1 MKQGKKRDLLECCGV
16 HSAYSPDNSA
26 AVTAHLQDLQ
36 RSFLRHLRAEGRA
49 PNTLRLYR
57 QAVTF
62 FSRWLE
68 SEGRTA
74 TLDELNR
81 PAIRE
86 WLAVLSDMHEPATV
100 KVRYRGLHRFCTWLV
115 DEGEI
120 TTHPMASLSP
130 PTLKMKPVPV
140 ISDHELSALLKACNG
155 REFVDRRD
163 EALIRLL
170 LDCGVRISEAC
181 GLRVDDLDLDQGMAI
196 VLGKGSKVRPVYFS
210 ARTTRALDR
219 YVRMRAQHRWA
230 HLDALFLTQRGALS
244 PDSARDRVRL
254 RGQLAGIDDLHPHR
268 FRHTFA
274 HDFLMSGGQE
284 RDLKRL
290 AGWSSDVMLER
301 YGASA
306 ADARAKAA
314 AQRLKRGDRV

>member
-1 MKQGKKRDLLECCGV
+1 MR
-16 HSAYSPDNSA
+16 HSTYSPDNPA
-26 AVTAHLQDLQ
+26 AVSEHLQDLQ
-36 RSFLRHLRAEGRA
+36 RSFLRDLRAENRS
-49 PNTLRLYR
+49 PNTLRLYG

-62 FSRWLE
+62 FSHWLE

-81 PAIRE
+81 AAIRE
-86 WLAVLSDMHEPATV
+86 WLAVLSDTHEPGTV
-100 KVRYRGLHRFCTWLV
+100 KIRYRGLYRFCVWLV
-115 DEGEI
+115 TEEELP
-120 TTHPMASLSP
+120 TNPMAKMAPPSL
-130 PTLKMKPVPV
+130 TMKPVPI
-140 ISDHELSALLKACNG
+140 ISDDDLAALLKACAG
-155 REFVDRRD
+155 KEFNDRRD

-170 LDCGVRISEAC
+170 LDCGLRVSEAC
-181 GLRVDDLDLDQGMAI
+181 GLRIDQLDLDQGMAI
-196 VLGKGSKVRPVYFS
+196 VKDKGSKVRAVYFG
-210 ARTTRALDR
+210 ARTAGALDR
-219 YVRMRAQHRWA
+219 YVRMRSRHRWA

-244 PDSARDRVRL
+244 ADGARERVNVRS
-254 RGQLAGIDDLHPHR
+254 RLAGIDHVWPHQ

-274 HDFLMSGGQE
+274 HDFLMAGGQE

-290 AGWSSDVMLER
+290 AGWTSDVMLER

>member
-1 MKQGKKRDLLECCGV
+1 MDAR
-16 HSAYSPDNSA
+16 
-26 AVTAHLQDLQ
+26 LQDLE
-36 RSFLRHLRAEGRA
+36 RSFLRHLRAEGRSVA
-49 PNTLRLYR
+49 TLRLYG
-57 QAVTF
+57 QAVRF

-74 TLDELNR
+74 VLTEVNR
-81 PAIRE
+81 AAIRE
-86 WLAVLSDMHEPATV
+86 WLAVLSDTHEPGTV
-100 KVRYRGLHRFCTWLV
+100 KVRYRGLFRFCRWLV
-115 DEGEI
+115 EEGELPAN
-120 TTHPMASLSP
+120 PMATLSP

-140 ISDHELSALLKACNG
+140 LSDDELTALLKACAG
-155 REFVDRRD
+155 KEFADRRD

-170 LDCGVRISEAC
+170 LDCGVRVSEAC

-196 VLGKGSKVRPVYFS
+196 VLGKGNKVRPIYFG
-210 ARTTRALDR
+210 ARTVRALDR
-219 YVRMRAQHRWA
+219 YVRKRAHHRWA

-244 PDSARDRVRL
+244 SDGARDRVKY
-254 RGQLAGIDDLHPHR
+254 RGELAGIENLHPHR

-290 AGWSSDVMLER
+290 AGWTSDVMLER